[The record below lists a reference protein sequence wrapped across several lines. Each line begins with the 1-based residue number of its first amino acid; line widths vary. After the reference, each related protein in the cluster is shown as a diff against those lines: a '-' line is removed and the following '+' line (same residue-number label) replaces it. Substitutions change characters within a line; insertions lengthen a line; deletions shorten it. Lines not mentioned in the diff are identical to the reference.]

1 MNVNWMILPYLLN
14 SNALVSALYGVKF
27 GAALRKSDTYPEQF
41 HIEKSKF
48 TTLVGFTV
56 LCSYRISLGN
66 TKDEGLKELW
76 RDFVIKNS

>member
-1 MNVNWMILPYLLN
+1 MVAWLYVMHKSWLPWLLGKLTP
-14 SNALVSALYGVKF
+14 LVSSLMFA
-27 GAALRKSDTYPEQF
+27 YPEQF

-48 TTLVGFTV
+48 TTLVGFTD

-66 TKDEGLKELW
+66 TKDEGLKDLW